1 MAGGSALN
9 RGVAR
14 AQGNAPAGMS
24 RMVRALRYRNYRLFF
39 GGQLLSLIGTWLQQV
54 ALSWLVF
61 RLTGSALLL
70 GVVGFSGQ
78 IPSFLLAPFA
88 GVLIDRW
95 NRRRVL
101 LITQTLAMIQA
112 VLLGL
117 LVLFGHIEDWH
128 IMVMA
133 ALLGIVNSFD
143 LPARQT
149 FVAEIVEDR
158 ADLPNA
164 IALNSSMFN
173 GARLVGPAVA
183 GLMVATVGE
192 AWCFLLNGA
201 SYLFVLA
208 ALALT
213 RVESPTAAPSHQNV
227 LESLRE
233 GAGYAW
239 GFTPIRALLLL
250 LGTIS
255 LVGMPY
261 TVLMPVFATRILG
274 GNATTQGLLMA
285 ASGLGALGSA
295 LYLAS
300 RHTVVGLGRVIVL
313 GVLLFGG
320 GLVAFSA
327 SRSLWFSLPV
337 MVVTGAGMMLQM
349 AASNTV
355 LQTIVSEDKRG
366 RVMSLY
372 TMAFMGTAPFGSL
385 LAGSVSAQIGA
396 PLTLGICGTLAIAAG
411 LLFARVLPALRELVR
426 PLYVE
431 AGILPAAAAGVHNA
445 TQLTRFPETR

>member
-1 MAGGSALN
+1 MAGGRALN
-9 RGVAR
+9 RGVAGT
-14 AQGNAPAGMS
+14 QPSSQPAMA

-78 IPSFLLAPFA
+78 IPSFLLSPFA

-101 LITQTLAMIQA
+101 LLTQTLAMLQA

-117 LVLFGHIEDWH
+117 LVLFGHVEVWH
-128 IMVMA
+128 VMVLA

-183 GLMVATVGE
+183 GLLVASVGE
-192 AWCFLLNGA
+192 GWCFLLNGA

-208 ALALT
+208 ALVMI
-213 RVESPTAAPSHQNV
+213 RVETRAAATAPPHLNMM
-227 LESLRE
+227 ESLRE
-233 GAGYAW
+233 GAAYAW
-239 GFTPIRALLLL
+239 GFPPIRALLLL

-261 TVLMPVFATRILG
+261 TVLMPVFATGVLK
-274 GNATTQGLLMA
+274 GNATTLGLLMA
-285 ASGLGALGSA
+285 ASGSGALAGA

-300 RHTVVGLGRVIVL
+300 RHTVLGLGRVIVL
-313 GVLLFGG
+313 GVLAFGL
-320 GLVAFSA
+320 GLIAFST
-327 SRSLWFSLPV
+327 SRTLWLSMLV
-337 MVVTGAGMMLQM
+337 MVFTGAGMMLQM

-385 LAGSVSAQIGA
+385 LAGAVSARIGA
-396 PLTLGICGTLAIAAG
+396 PTTLAICGGCAIVAG
-411 LLFARVLPALRELVR
+411 LLFARVLPALREHVR
-426 PLYVE
+426 PIYVE
-431 AGILPAAAAGVHNA
+431 AGILSKEPKTA
-445 TQLTRFPETR
+445 